1 MSPSLQGR
9 FALITGAASGIGRA
23 TALLLAEKGVAGL
36 ALIDRDGE
44 GLISVARDVE
54 RAGISCL
61 KETVDVRD
69 ADAVKSAFDAAVDR
83 FGALHYVHNN
93 VGIMTG
99 FPPFPDTPLNLIDRV
114 IAVNLR
120 SVVLGTQFGFQAI
133 SKSGGGSILNTS
145 SGAGKVPL
153 PSDPIYAATKAGINN
168 LSRSCVEHFKKHGV
182 RINVICPGIVDTA
195 ILEQN
200 HHPDYAP
207 LRTVDAARK
216 MNLQVL
222 TSEQIAEHAVELL
235 TDESITG
242 ELRSIHNDKLAI
254 T

>member
-1 MSPSLQGR
+1 MM
-9 FALITGAASGIGRA
+9 AA
-23 TALLLAEKGVAGL
+23 KGVSGL
-36 ALIDRDGE
+36 ALLDRDGD
-44 GLISVARDVE
+44 GLSSLARE
-54 RAGISCL
+54 IEHAGVTCVW
-61 KETVDVRD
+61 KTVDVRD
-69 ADAVKSAFDAAVDR
+69 AGAIKGAFDTAVEH

-99 FPPFPDTPLNLIDRV
+99 FPPFPDTPLDLIDRV

-120 SVVLGTQFGFQAI
+120 SVVLGTQFGFHAI

-153 PSDPIYAATKAGINN
+153 PSDPVYAATKAGINN

-195 ILEQN
+195 ILDQN

-207 LRTVDAARK
+207 VRTVDAARK
-216 MNLQVL
+216 MNLEVL
-222 TSEQIAEHAVELL
+222 TPEKIAEHALELL
-235 TDESITG
+235 TDETLTG
-242 ELRSIHNDKLAI
+242 ELRSVHNPKLA
-254 T
+254 TT